1 MKSLSETIHNQT
13 SNSNLPS
20 QQVQSLEFT
29 KSLLEA
35 VEKGETLKVVRM
47 EQTVNLDT
55 AIQASSLK
63 KLIQT
68 TDEEVVVSGL
78 ITLILRTSAFFNI
91 GKSMSEEQ
99 AIETAY
105 LLLDK
110 YPHESFEDFV
120 IMFRNAKTG
129 KYGEL
134 YNRLDGQI
142 IFKWMGEYLDE
153 KAEHREKLHRAV
165 KFGSGQ
171 ENLAEVVQNHIQE
184 KKLLSEPKNND
195 FRNTVIEALK
205 EAVGWKEHKQKELDY
220 QSFKKSFIEKKIL
233 ENNVTKNRKKE
244 HNL

>member
-1 MKSLSETIHNQT
+1 VEQG
-13 SNSNLPS
+13 NS
-20 QQVQSLEFT
+20 VEIAKLER
-29 KSLLEA
+29 S
-35 VEKGETLKVVRM
+35 
-47 EQTVNLDT
+47 VNLNAAVQAISMKT
-55 AIQASSLK
+55 AIAQTNEE
-63 KLIQT
+63 LI
-68 TDEEVVVSGL
+68 VSGL
-78 ITLILRTSAFFNI
+78 FNLILRTSAFFNL
-91 GKSMSEEQ
+91 GKAMSEDQ

-110 YPHESFEDFV
+110 YPHESMEDFV

-142 IFKWMGEYLDE
+142 IFKWMGEYLEE
-153 KAEHREKLHRAV
+153 KAAHREKLHRAV

-171 ENLAEVVQNHIQE
+171 ENLAEVVQNHVQE

-205 EAVGWKEHKQKELDY
+205 EAVGWKEHEQKELDY
-220 QSFKKSFIEKKIL
+220 QNFKKSFIEKKIL
-233 ENNVTKNRKKE
+233 EKNVTKNGNKE